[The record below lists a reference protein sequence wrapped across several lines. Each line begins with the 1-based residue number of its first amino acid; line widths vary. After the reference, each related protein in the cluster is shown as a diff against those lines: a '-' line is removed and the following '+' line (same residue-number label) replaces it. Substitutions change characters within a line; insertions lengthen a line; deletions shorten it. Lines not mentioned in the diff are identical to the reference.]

1 MKSKGGFFESETLC
15 TGIFNV
21 CNMFENKLKKWNCI
35 WGFFLGVAN
44 EWEKGTVQAFAMK
57 IF

>member
-1 MKSKGGFFESETLC
+1 
-15 TGIFNV
+15 
-21 CNMFENKLKKWNCI
+21 MFENKPKKWNCI

-44 EWEKGTVQAFAMK
+44 EWEKGTVQAFAME